1 MIQQKS
7 LLVSLIMLVDCIPTP
22 PLKQKRIRGRPVFY
36 HDQLFLKALII
47 MIVRNLHKVYE
58 LLSVLELPTPEMLE
72 LGVSVAMDTVG
83 EFMQQQIVKP

>member
-1 MIQQKS
+1 
-7 LLVSLIMLVDCIPTP
+7 MLVDCVPTP
-22 PLKQKRIRGRPVFY
+22 PLKQKNIRRRPIFY
-36 HDQLFLKALII
+36 HDRLFLKALII